1 MYISGE
7 IFLLFV
13 IVSSLNVC
21 YSECAALI
29 QFVTLDIGCR
39 RFADGE
45 ERDDEVE
52 DCSDERLTITNEHPV
67 DIS

>member
-1 MYISGE
+1 
-7 IFLLFV
+7 
-13 IVSSLNVC
+13 
-21 YSECAALI
+21 LI